1 MDDRLIQAALE
12 CVAAYGYR
20 KTSLSDVAARA
31 GVSRATV
38 YRAFGSKDRMGE
50 LVVRHEGA
58 RFIEQIAEI
67 FASAAPPEEQI
78 ARSVEFALEFTGGHD
93 VLQRMLM
100 EEPEE
105 LFTMLIERP
114 GHTAF
119 ITFLTQ
125 GMTPFL
131 AAGPH
136 AHLLRVTPEQAVEFT
151 TRVILSLIAHPTT
164 SLGGSAEIARFIWAA
179 IGRPASPA

>member
-1 MDDRLIQAALE
+1 MERLIQAAMD

-38 YRAFGSKDRMGE
+38 YRAIGSKDRLGE
-50 LVVRHEGA
+50 LIVRHEGA
-58 RFIEQIAEI
+58 RFIEEVRRI
-67 FASAAPPEEQI
+67 FAADVPPEEQI
-78 ARSVEFALEFTGGHD
+78 AAAVEFALEFTSGHD

-119 ITFLTQ
+119 ITFLTE
-125 GMTPFL
+125 GMAPLL

-136 AHLLRVTPEQAVEFT
+136 AHLLRVAPAQAVEFT
-151 TRVILSLIAHPTT
+151 TRVVLSLIAHPTT
-164 SLGGSAEIARFIWAA
+164 TLGGSREIARFIWSA